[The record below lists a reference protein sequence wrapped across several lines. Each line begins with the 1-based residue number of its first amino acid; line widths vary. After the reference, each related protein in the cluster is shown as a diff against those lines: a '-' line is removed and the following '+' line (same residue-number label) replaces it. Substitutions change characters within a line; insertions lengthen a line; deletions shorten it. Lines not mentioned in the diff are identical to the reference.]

1 MEQKHWGIVGGGI
14 MGMTL
19 AHRLSQQGHKVT
31 LFEAAPELGGL
42 VSPWKMNDVEWDKF
56 YHVILLSDSRTRNI
70 LQEIGLDDKIEWV
83 ETKTGF
89 YMNGKLYSMS
99 DTVEFLKFPTLN
111 LVDKFRLGLTILV
124 ASKIKDWKRLE
135 KVPVTDWLK
144 RWSGRRTFNKIW
156 LPLLRAK
163 LGESY
168 EKTSAV
174 FIWATI
180 QRLYGARRSG
190 LKKEMFGYVP
200 GGYKKVI
207 EMFKQKLL
215 SEGVN
220 VRTSYPAK
228 EVSISSKG
236 KPTIEF
242 GNGAPQEFD
251 EVKAR
256 YQAAVAHRD
265 RTQAGQAQAKAALA
279 QAHTSF
285 SYTRI
290 VAPFD
295 GVITEKKADPGT
307 LASPGIPIF
316 VIEGMG
322 HYRLEATVNENDLR
336 FVRMGQQVP
345 VVVDA
350 LQNPELKGKVTQI
363 VPAADPGSRSFLV
376 KIELPSDAQ
385 LRSGL
390 FGRAQ
395 FSRGQRSSFVIP
407 RTAVV
412 ERGQLQGVYVLDQN
426 KVAGLRYVTL
436 GKTSGP
442 QVEVLAGLQEGE
454 RLVVQP
460 GLLDWSGKRIEAQ

>member
-1 MEQKHWGIVGGGI
+1 MAGSIVEIRVHEGDRVRRGQVLAVVDDAQPRAALDQAAAAENAAEQE
-14 MGMTL
+14 L
-19 AHRLSQQGHKVT
+19 A
-31 LFEAAPELGGL
+31 A
-42 VSPWKMNDVEWDKF
+42 
-56 YHVILLSDSRTRNI
+56 SDSDLALAQST
-70 LQEIGLDDKIEWV
+70 LQRYQNLYDK
-83 ETKTGF
+83 K
-89 YMNGKLYSMS
+89 S
-99 DTVEFLKFPTLN
+99 
-111 LVDKFRLGLTILV
+111 
-124 ASKIKDWKRLE
+124 
-135 KVPVTDWLK
+135 
-144 RWSGRRTFNKIW
+144 
-156 LPLLRAK
+156 
-163 LGESY
+163 
-168 EKTSAV
+168 
-174 FIWATI
+174 
-180 QRLYGARRSG
+180 
-190 LKKEMFGYVP
+190 
-200 GGYKKVI
+200 
-207 EMFKQKLL
+207 
-215 SEGVN
+215 
-220 VRTSYPAK
+220 
-228 EVSISSKG
+228 VS
-236 KPTIEF
+236 
-242 GNGAPQEFD
+242 PQEFD

-265 RTQAGQAQAKAALA
+265 RTRAGQAQAKAALA